1 MLQSMG
7 SQRVGHYRATEE
19 QQKNVTMRSTD
30 QSITYYSYSCKVQF
44 IREIEPTDLSRGA
57 SFWSI
62 IMPNA
67 LKFLRHVSDFSNI
80 DYVYIVIFSLRH
92 LKTHTIIYLL
102 DIRSVDEQKTQK
114 DYKLHYYITYINYKL
129 HITLF
134 LLIHLIFSLP
144 KLWII

>member
-114 DYKLHYYITYINYKL
+114 DNSLKKCKWPINVKKKS
-129 HITLF
+129 
-134 LLIHLIFSLP
+134 LIFLN
-144 KLWII
+144 